1 MDGSPHEIP
10 GIPVRAPGRWWE
22 DGGLSL
28 LQSALQ
34 ALALLTQPPPHSGWG
49 GGGQARCQEQGS
61 PTPEPWT
68 GTSLQPVRSPAAQQ
82 EVGNASFLSVY
93 GHPQC
98 TWASQAA
105 LTVKNLPANAGE
117 VGDEGSISG
126 SGRSPGEGHG
136 NPLQYSYLENPMDRG
151 AWGATVHWVTKS
163 ST

>member
-1 MDGSPHEIP
+1 MGGWGTVTTAVSSPSPGSPHTTTSSFW
-10 GIPVRAPGRWWE
+10 V
-22 DGGLSL
+22 
-28 LQSALQ
+28 
-34 ALALLTQPPPHSGWG
+34 G